1 MTLPLLLVLA
11 LCLDA
16 SMGEPRWLWSRLP
29 HPAVL
34 MGQAVNAFDRALNT
48 GTSRRLKGSLA
59 IAALATAAGLA
70 GWALQALGPIVT
82 VVATAILLAHRSLVD
97 HVKAVATG
105 LRQSD
110 QAGRD
115 AVAMI
120 VSRDVSN
127 ATPSATARS
136 AIESLSENFSD
147 GVIAPAFWFL
157 VAGLPGI
164 AVYKMVN
171 TADSTVGYLTP
182 RHAEFGWASARLDDV
197 LNWAPAR
204 LTAFLIAAVGRT
216 MQNSAAIRADAALHR
231 SPNAGWPE
239 AAMAYVLHIALAGPR
254 SYHGEVKNLAWVN
267 GGGRRDLTP
276 RDIDAAIAI
285 VWKAWGL
292 AVVAALGLGV
302 LIWAF

>member
-1 MTLPLLLVLA
+1 MGRAISALDLV
-11 LCLDA
+11 
-16 SMGEPRWLWSRLP
+16 
-29 HPAVL
+29 
-34 MGQAVNAFDRALNT
+34 FNT
-48 GTSRRLKGSLA
+48 GANRRLKGALSV
-59 IAALATAAGLA
+59 AALALVAGLT
-70 GWALQALGPIVT
+70 GWLLQAFGPVVT
-82 VVATAILLAHRSLVD
+82 VIVAAVLLAHRSLVD

-120 VSRDVSN
+120 VSRDVSES
-127 ATPSATARS
+127 TPSATSRS
-136 AIESLSENFSD
+136 AIESLSENLSD

-182 RHAEFGWASARLDDV
+182 RHADFGWASARLDDV
-197 LNWAPAR
+197 LNWVPAR
-204 LTAFLIAAVGRT
+204 LTGIMVASVGRAT
-216 MQNSAAIRADAALHR
+216 KHRAAIRADAALHR

-239 AAMAYVLHIALAGPR
+239 AAMAYTIDVALAGPR
-254 SYHGEVKNLAWVN
+254 SYNGEVKDFAWVN
-267 GGGRRDLTP
+267 GAARRDLTP
-276 RDIDAAIAI
+276 NDIDVAIAI

-292 AVVAALGLGV
+292 AVIAMFGLGV